1 LQTGKE
7 SFPALRRNAHFKTVE
22 SCGNIPAS
30 TIPNTGSG
38 TREERRI
45 FRQDLVRCDDSVWR
59 KRTADVYGADI
70 CWIIDIRQ
78 GSPIKRVG
86 KNGVH
91 GFLLGTP

>member
-1 LQTGKE
+1 MVPTLFLATAIAFRVFAAPPDRIW
-7 SFPALRRNAHFKTVE
+7 SN
-22 SCGNIPAS
+22 
-30 TIPNTGSG
+30 G
-38 TREERRI
+38 T
-45 FRQDLVRCDDSVWR
+45 QNLVRCDDSVWR

-86 KNGVH
+86 KNSVH